1 MRVEAIQKNGQS
13 KVMTSLAML
22 VSWEIWKE
30 TTPYLSH
37 ACFKNQRESRL
48 CEASLGQKPYVTV

>member
-1 MRVEAIQKNGQS
+1 MA
-13 KVMTSLAML
+13 MLAML
-22 VSWEIWKE
+22 VSWEFWKE